1 MTSDETTPDALAA
14 RLKAEYREHLPTAVA
29 SLEEALELHRRVP
42 VEGAA
47 AVRRLAHQL
56 AGSGGSYGF
65 PEITARAREA
75 ERAPEQGLTGATQSL
90 IALLRDLAS
99 PLP

>member
-1 MTSDETTPDALAA
+1 MTADEATPDALSA
-14 RLKAEYREHLPTAVA
+14 RLMAQYREHLPTAVA
-29 SLEEALELHRRVP
+29 SLEEGLELYRRAP
-42 VEGAA
+42 GEGAA
-47 AVRRLAHQL
+47 VVRRLAHQL

-75 ERAPEQGLTGATQSL
+75 EHAPEPGLRRATERL

>member
-1 MTSDETTPDALAA
+1 MTADEATPDALPA
-14 RLKAEYREHLPTAVA
+14 RLKAEYREHLPQAVA

-42 VEGAA
+42 EEGAA

-75 ERAPEQGLTGATQSL
+75 ERAPEKSLTRATERL

-99 PLP
+99 PVA